1 MYENRDDLDWEILR
15 SLRADSRSTNVEMAR
30 RLGVSE
36 GMVRQRVKRMIQDGI
51 VKKFTIE
58 TASKGLKAMI
68 DVSVAINVHTSKVAR
83 KLMAIDGVE
92 KIYEV
97 SGSSDVV
104 AIIDV
109 CNSYQLNDIIEKI
122 RATENVTSTGTKLVL
137 NEL

>member
-1 MYENRDDLDWEILR
+1 MYESRDDLDWEILR
-15 SLRADSRSTNVEMAR
+15 SLRADSRSTNVEIAR

-36 GMVRQRVKRMIQDGI
+36 GMVRQRVKRMLQDGI

-68 DVSVAINVHTSKVAR
+68 DVSVAINVHTSKVSR
-83 KLMAIDGVE
+83 KIMSIDGVE
-92 KIYEV
+92 KVYEV
-97 SGSSDVV
+97 SGGTDVV
-104 AIIDV
+104 VIIDV

-122 RATENVTSTGTKLVL
+122 RATENVTSTATKLVL